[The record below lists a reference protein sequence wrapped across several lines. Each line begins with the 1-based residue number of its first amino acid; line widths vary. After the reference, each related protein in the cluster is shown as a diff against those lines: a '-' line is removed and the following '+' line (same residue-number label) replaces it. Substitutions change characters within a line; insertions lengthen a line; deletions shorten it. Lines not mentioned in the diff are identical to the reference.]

1 MTFAQQAYE
10 NNGLIQ
16 KFRQLEL
23 KFWSIYQ
30 AQELERKK
38 KIRRESVFAGLKK
51 LC

>member
-10 NNGLIQ
+10 NNHLIQ
-16 KFRQLEL
+16 EFRQFEL

-30 AQELERKK
+30 AQVQAR